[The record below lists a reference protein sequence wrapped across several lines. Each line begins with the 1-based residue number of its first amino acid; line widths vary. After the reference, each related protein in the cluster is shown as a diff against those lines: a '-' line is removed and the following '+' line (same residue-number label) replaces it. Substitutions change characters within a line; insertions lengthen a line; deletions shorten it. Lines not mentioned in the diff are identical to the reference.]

1 MEFRRREF
9 LTASGL
15 SLSTLMLA
23 AACDGGSGG
32 GGGGG
37 GGDSELSVLTPEFSG
52 TTGAEAFEGNIL
64 SNFEGASFS
73 VDYTA
78 WDRLNEKLSA
88 AVAGGVMADLAM
100 VGAGWVEPFGHKGV
114 LGELPEDLGQGKSID
129 DNLFATCGYDG
140 QLYALPYLVDGRILP
155 YHKPMLEAAGVG
167 EDDLPTNLE
176 DFREML
182 KEVRLEGGV
191 SIDLFS
197 GNLRQVWAQLI
208 GAFGGTMFS
217 EDGMQATFTEGP
229 GVDALQYILDLV
241 ADGSASYEVQAAEG
255 QPTPWQ
261 QQKAAFDLINSSS
274 WPNYLEQTP
283 DLVSE
288 ENMGMMV
295 LPSAD
300 GGDPVMFQGGTLLT
314 VSART
319 QDTEL
324 VQEVME
330 FLLEPESLLTAV
342 ASSGKV
348 PARSDLDDP
357 VITEN
362 RMAQFIIDNFAY
374 ATAFEGG
381 SPAWMEIRGLV
392 IPELEAAVVG
402 QKTAQQAVDALAAA
416 AQDAISRL

>member
-9 LTASGL
+9 ITASGL
-15 SLSTLMLA
+15 SLSTVVLA
-23 AACDGGSGG
+23 AACGGGGSGG

-37 GGDSELSVLTPEFSG
+37 RGTALSVLTPEFAG

-64 SNFEGASFS
+64 DHFDGASFS

-88 AVAGGVMADLAM
+88 AVAGGVVADLVM

-114 LGELPEDLGQGKSID
+114 LGAIPDSLGEGKSID
-129 DNLFATCGYDG
+129 DNLFATCRYDG
-140 QLYALPYLVDGRILP
+140 ELYALPYFVDGRILP
-155 YHKPMLEAAGVG
+155 YHKPMLDAAGIS
-167 EDDLPTNLE
+167 EDALPTTLE

-182 KEVRLEGGV
+182 KEVRPDGGV
-191 SIDLFS
+191 AIDLFS
-197 GNLRQVWAQLI
+197 TNLRQAWAHLI

-217 EDGMQATFTEGP
+217 EDGMEPTFADGP

-283 DLVSE
+283 ELVAE

-300 GGDPVMFQGGTLLT
+300 GGDPVMFQGGTLLS
-314 VSART
+314 VSARS
-319 QDTEL
+319 QDTDL

-330 FLLEPESLLTAV
+330 FLLEPENLLTAV
-342 ASSGKV
+342 AESGKV
-348 PARSDLDDP
+348 PARSDLDDAI
-357 VITEN
+357 VTDN
-362 RMAQFIIDNFAY
+362 RMAQFIIENFQY

-381 SPAWMEIRGLV
+381 SPAWMELRGLV

-416 AQDAISRL
+416 AQDAIGRV